1 MYGPCIASKKTC
13 HWRYFDEREPTEPER
28 RRTEWEETIL
38 LALER
43 AGYLNITAFGK
54 TEGRKVSYVEGA
66 RVGLLAD
73 HETETETTTEAE
85 TEMETGTGTERE
97 REKEREHGEETER
110 ERESLGKTE
119 TGTEPAMDFGMRSA
133 LQECRRKA
141 CLPSCGSHGTFRDGK
156 CACDAMYTG
165 ADCGESVVLSKGR
178 DLLDGL
184 DLQYKGPMRMNRE
197 EVTETEDGKLVIK
210 VPEGT
215 AGNHTFDGDQYQ
227 V

>member
-1 MYGPCIASKKTC
+1 
-13 HWRYFDEREPTEPER
+13 
-28 RRTEWEETIL
+28 

-54 TEGRKVSYVEGA
+54 TEGRKAGYVEGA

-85 TEMETGTGTERE
+85 RETERETKREREREAEENREIERKREGETELGTERE
-97 REKEREHGEETER
+97 TKIEMH
-110 ERESLGKTE
+110 
-119 TGTEPAMDFGMRSA
+119 SA

-178 DLLDGL
+178 GLLDGL
-184 DLQYKGPMRMNRE
+184 DLEYKGPMRMNQE